1 MGQTATRC
9 FIKPV
14 NSGRVG
20 AVSRESQAVNRAQ
33 ENLSVERREVLWG
46 QLLAWYA
53 THRRDLPWRRATDS
67 YAVWVSESMLQQ
79 TRVST
84 VIPYYERFIERFP
97 SVSAL
102 AASEIDEVLG
112 LWSGLGYYSR
122 ARRLHAAAVQ
132 LVQEHDAEFPRERR
146 AAEALPGVGAYT
158 AGAVLSIAYGL
169 EERLIDGN
177 VQRVLARWFAVEGVV
192 TKAAPRRFIEDM
204 AGALVDGV
212 GDPGSWNQAL
222 MELGATVCLPQDPKC
237 EACPVFAEC
246 EAQARGLQG
255 ALPELAPKPAPID
268 VELEVFVVSDRGRVL
283 LRKRSDEGRM
293 AGLWELPTRE
303 IAIDEPRLFP
313 LELEAHLLRGEE
325 VGSIRHSITKHRIQ
339 ARVLCA
345 DLGVRELPP
354 EWAWI
359 SRAELEDLGLTGMTS
374 KALAKARASLR

>member
-1 MGQTATRC
+1 MKAASRELEA
-9 FIKPV
+9 V
-14 NSGRVG
+14 NS
-20 AVSRESQAVNRAQ
+20 AQ
-33 ENLSVERREVLWG
+33 ENLSVERREVFWG
-46 QLLAWYA
+46 PLLAWYA
-53 THRRDLPWRRATDS
+53 THRRDLPWRRATDP

-79 TRVST
+79 TKVNT

-97 SVSAL
+97 SVRAL
-102 AASEIDEVLG
+102 AESEVDEVLG

-132 LVQEHDAEFPRERR
+132 LVEDHGAEFPRDRR

-177 VQRVLARWFAVEGVV
+177 VQRVLARWFAVKGIV
-192 TKAAPRRFIEDM
+192 TKAGPRRVIEDM

-222 MELGATVCLPQDPKC
+222 MELGATVCLPQAPRC
-237 EACPVFAEC
+237 ESCPIFSEC
-246 EAQARGLQG
+246 EAQALGLQA
-255 ALPELAPKPAPID
+255 ALPELATKPAPIE
-268 VELEVFVVSDRGRVL
+268 VELEVFVISDRGRVL
-283 LRKRSDEGRM
+283 LRKRGEEGRM

-313 LELEAHLLRGEE
+313 LELEVHLLGREE
-325 VGSIRHSITKHRIQ
+325 VGFIRHSITKHRIQ

-345 DLGVRELPP
+345 DLGVKDLPP
-354 EWAWI
+354 EWAWF
-359 SRAELEDLGLTGMTS
+359 SLAELEDLGLTGMTS

>member
-1 MGQTATRC
+1 M
-9 FIKPV
+9 K
-14 NSGRVG
+14 
-20 AVSRESQAVNRAQ
+20 RAQ
-33 ENLSVERREVLWG
+33 EKLSVERREALWG

-53 THRRDLPWRRATDS
+53 THRRDLPWRRATDP

-79 TRVST
+79 TKVNT

-97 SVSAL
+97 SVRAL
-102 AASEIDEVLG
+102 AASEVDEVLG

-132 LVQEHDAEFPRERR
+132 LVKEHGAEFPRERR

-192 TKAAPRRFIEDM
+192 TKVGPRRFIEDM

-237 EACPVFAEC
+237 ESCPVFAEC
-246 EAQARGLQG
+246 EAQARGLQA
-255 ALPELAPKPAPID
+255 ALPELASKPAPID

-283 LRKRSDEGRM
+283 LRKRGEEGRM

-313 LELEAHLLRGEE
+313 LELEVHLLRGEE
-325 VGSIRHSITKHRIQ
+325 MGSIRHSITKHRIQ
-339 ARVLCA
+339 ARVLSA
-345 DLGVRELPP
+345 DLGVGELPP

-359 SRAELEDLGLTGMTS
+359 SRAELDDLGLTGMTS
-374 KALAKARASLR
+374 KALSKARASLR

>member
-1 MGQTATRC
+1 M
-9 FIKPV
+9 
-14 NSGRVG
+14 
-20 AVSRESQAVNRAQ
+20 SRAEES
-33 ENLSVERREVLWG
+33 LSVERREVLWG

-53 THRRDLPWRRATDS
+53 EHRRDLPWRRETDP
-67 YAVWVSESMLQQ
+67 YAVWISESMLQQ

-84 VIPYYERFIERFP
+84 VIPYYERFLKRFP
-97 SVSAL
+97 SASAL
-102 AASEIDEVLG
+102 AAAEVDEVLG

-132 LVQEHDAEFPRERR
+132 LVKEHGAEFPKERR

-192 TKAAPRRFIEDM
+192 TKAGPRRIIEEM
-204 AGALVDGV
+204 ASALVDGV

-222 MELGATVCLPQDPKC
+222 MELGATVCLPQAPSC
-237 EACPVFAEC
+237 EDCPVSSEC
-246 EAQARGLQG
+246 AAKARGLQSV
-255 ALPELAPKPAPID
+255 LPELAAKPTPID

-283 LRKRSDEGRM
+283 LRKRSEDGRM

-303 IAIDEPRLFP
+303 VATEEPLLFP
-313 LELEAHLLRGEE
+313 LEVEADLLRSAE
-325 VGSIRHSITKHRIQ
+325 VGSIRHSITRHRIQ
-339 ARVLCA
+339 ARVLRA
-345 DLGVRELPP
+345 DLGGIELPP
-354 EWAWI
+354 RWAWF
-359 SRAELEDLGLTGMTS
+359 SRAELEALGLTGMTS

>member
-1 MGQTATRC
+1 
-9 FIKPV
+9 
-14 NSGRVG
+14 
-20 AVSRESQAVNRAQ
+20 
-33 ENLSVERREVLWG
+33 
-46 QLLAWYA
+46 
-53 THRRDLPWRRATDS
+53 
-67 YAVWVSESMLQQ
+67 MLQQ

-97 SVSAL
+97 SVRAL

-132 LVQEHDAEFPRERR
+132 LVEEHGAEFPRERR

-192 TKAAPRRFIEDM
+192 TKAGPRRFIEEM

-212 GDPGSWNQAL
+212 GDSGSWNQAL

-237 EACPVFAEC
+237 ESCPVFGEC

-283 LRKRSDEGRM
+283 LRKRGEEGRM

-313 LELEAHLLRGEE
+313 LELEVHLLRGEE

-339 ARVLCA
+339 ARVLSA

-374 KALAKARASLR
+374 KALSKARASLR